1 MMEPKANDAME
12 NLAKKTGGR
21 FTVVSKG
28 GKVTPGYK
36 K

>member
-1 MMEPKANDAME
+1 MWARDTMA

-21 FTVVSKG
+21 FTIVSKG